1 MKLWN
6 IINTIGIVLCVIG
19 LVACIV
25 ALLWNCGVIN
35 F

>member
-6 IINTIGIVLCVIG
+6 IINTIGIVVCVIG